1 MTTNSGQEWLVVIQK
16 GEDAVAFGIRVGV
29 SGALTV
35 IGAVAFG
42 DRLSA
47 VAGYTAFVTGAGSL
61 STGLYQIYR
70 GNKTKAAAEKAEK
83 EAETIAQQLN
93 ARVADADK
101 STRLSLE
108 ANGVDLEM
116 AERENLTTAAALVRS
131 ADEHDLLT
139 GP

>member
-1 MTTNSGQEWLVVIQK
+1 M
-16 GEDAVAFGIRVGV
+16 
-29 SGALTV
+29 
-35 IGAVAFG
+35 
-42 DRLSA
+42 
-47 VAGYTAFVTGAGSL
+47 
-61 STGLYQIYR
+61 YQIYR
-70 GNKTKAAAEKAEK
+70 GNKTKAAAEKAKK

-116 AERENLTTAAALVRS
+116 AERDDLTTAAALVRS
-131 ADEHDLLT
+131 RTSIDLLT

>member
-1 MTTNSGQEWLVVIQK
+1 LPLSLHASNQ
-16 GEDAVAFGIRVGV
+16 R
-29 SGALTV
+29 LT
-35 IGAVAFG
+35 
-42 DRLSA
+42 LS
-47 VAGYTAFVTGAGSL
+47 L
-61 STGLYQIYR
+61 
-70 GNKTKAAAEKAEK
+70 AAAEKVEK

-116 AERENLTTAAALVRS
+116 AEREYLTTAAALVRS